1 MLILLPQLGDLRRG
15 HLFLCISG
23 LLDVNDDDDDGA
35 MTEWYSP
42 SEISIR
48 QMMDL
53 VFLT

>member
-35 MTEWYSP
+35 MTEWYRP
-42 SEISIR
+42 SEIPIS
-48 QMMDL
+48 Q
-53 VFLT
+53 LTDQILLT

>member
-1 MLILLPQLGDLRRG
+1 MMMKKM
-15 HLFLCISG
+15 
-23 LLDVNDDDDDGA
+23 NDDIDDDEDDGA

-42 SEISIR
+42 SEIPIR